1 MDAQRTS
8 GMINNRVFEVMSVGA
23 PLISEYFV
31 ALEAVF
37 GDAILYA
44 REPGDVAR
52 HIERLLQ
59 YRNCLQRAKEEQDN
73 AIEER
78 NARRRRRMLIEEGH
92 TWTHRVEAM
101 LSFATSIFDSSI
113 GEPTKAE
120 TMAASTATVARCSRK
135 KSHCLSLA
143 VVVDPDLAGDVTF
156 ESTFVPAVDL
166 LKSAYRTSWWMAPR
180 DSSDRRQDEGTS
192 FHRGEGRKTAGENFA
207 GRQSVQ
213 LPRDVGYLKGF
224 DVVWAVGRWGGQADR
239 AVRAELER
247 GEGVAA
253 ADAGQ
258 TRFIS
263 TRIAAQLRGI
273 VLWGSGCATSTAANG
288 EGSDGR
294 KGRGEDEKEY
304 FCPKYTGRGGLR
316 WYDVAYCQTGWDHD
330 ILTHLAS
337 FQGAVS
343 DNLQQA
349 WGFGPSSYARPK
361 GDESEASREMDVANN
376 PPASYDMLVVGTD
389 NQIVYMLQ
397 LLKTPGLARVALAV
411 IAPPAG
417 FSLVDRPG
425 LLSALTAA
433 GIDIGREGSDGSTAL
448 DNIDDLDLPQRLSLS
463 IVDPDGGSFFTPRA
477 VEVLLVRRA
486 SDAAVLAESALM
498 ASKVVVVAAGGA
510 GAWATLVV
518 ANAAATGR
526 GNGYANDRKRQTI
539 EVLNIMLD
547 ETVTSSKYRR
557 VQALAERLQQR
568 SGEPWDT
575 GYYAR
580 RLIAGMTRALC
591 LGRGNSQISLVR
603 PVEGS
608 STMAGVGDTV
618 TVEVQLEDFDLGR
631 DGQWCITVEG
641 RTLLCAL
648 QNRLKVDVDISSSIL
663 LTADDGERDGD
674 GVLVAANMAR
684 FGPQENTGDG
694 GNRMGAAAEE
704 GSRLFLRL
712 EVVVE
717 LRSNM
722 YMDVLR
728 RSEPFEL
735 LIDPTGETT
744 YLAGGC
750 SYHAEGNAADV
761 GGCNKTADVS
771 GQGAYRASID
781 VKDFIQVG
789 AVVVVETAN
798 TTRGKYG
805 TMYSG
810 VDACIA
816 C

>member
-1 MDAQRTS
+1 MDAQRMS

-23 PLISEYFV
+23 PFISEHFV

-59 YRNCLQRAKEEQDN
+59 YRNGLQRVKEEQAN

-78 NARRRRRMLIEEGH
+78 SARRRRRVLIEEDH

-101 LSFATSIFDSSI
+101 LSFAMSISDSSI
-113 GEPTKAE
+113 GEYEKTE
-120 TMAASTATVARCSRK
+120 TMASSTATVARCSRK
-135 KSHCLSLA
+135 HNHCLSLA
-143 VVVDPDLAGDVTF
+143 IVVDPDLAGDVTF
-156 ESTFVPAVDL
+156 ESTFVPAADL
-166 LKSAYRTSWWMAPR
+166 LKSVYRASWWMAPR
-180 DSSDRRQDEGTS
+180 DSPDQRQYEGT
-192 FHRGEGRKTAGENFA
+192 FFYRGEGRKTAGETFA

-213 LPRDVGYLKGF
+213 LPRDAGYLKDF

-239 AVRAELER
+239 AVRAELARE
-247 GEGVAA
+247 EGVAA

-273 VLWGSGCATSTAANG
+273 VLWGSDCATSTAAND
-288 EGSDGR
+288 EGSGGR
-294 KGRGEDEKEY
+294 KDRGEVDKEY

-337 FQGAVS
+337 FQGAIS

-349 WGFGPSSYARPK
+349 WGFGPSSYARLK
-361 GDESEASREMDVANN
+361 EDESEASREMDVLNN
-376 PPASYDMLVVGTD
+376 PPVSYDMLVVGTD
-389 NQIVYMLQ
+389 NQIIDMLQ
-397 LLKTPGLARVALAV
+397 LLKGPGLARVALVV
-411 IAPPAG
+411 IVPPAG
-417 FSLVDRPG
+417 FALVDRPG
-425 LLSALTAA
+425 LLSVLSAA
-433 GIDIGREGSDGSTAL
+433 GIKIGTEGGDGSTTS
-448 DNIDDLDLPQRLSLS
+448 DIIDDLPQRLSLS
-463 IVDPDGGSFFTPRA
+463 VVDPDGGSFFTPRA

-486 SDAAVLAESALM
+486 SDAAVLSESASM
-498 ASKVVVVAAGGA
+498 ASKVVVVAVGGA

-518 ANAAATGR
+518 TNAAAIER
-526 GNGYANDRKRQTI
+526 ANGYANDRKRQTI

-547 ETVTSSKYRR
+547 ETVTSSEYRR
-557 VQALAERLQQR
+557 VQALAERLQR
-568 SGEPWDT
+568 RPGEPWDT

-591 LGRGNSQISLVR
+591 LGQGNSQISLVR

-641 RTLLCAL
+641 RTLLCTL
-648 QNRLKVDVDISSSIL
+648 QNRLAVDVDISSSVL

-674 GVLVAANMAR
+674 GALVAANMAR
-684 FGPQENTGDG
+684 FGPQDNTGDG
-694 GNRMGAAAEE
+694 GNRTGAAAKE
-704 GSRLFLRL
+704 GSSLFLRL

-728 RSEPFEL
+728 RSKPFAL

-750 SYHAEGNAADV
+750 SYHAEDNAPDV
-761 GGCNKTADVS
+761 GGCNKTVDVS

-781 VKDFIQVG
+781 VKDFLQVS
-789 AVVVVETAN
+789 AVVVVEPAN
-798 TTRGKYG
+798 TTRGQYD